1 MMKIVIAGGHGKIA
15 LILEKL
21 LSEAGHEPVG
31 IIRNPAHTADVLAA
45 GASPLLLDLES
56 TTAEALAD
64 SLTDVGAVVFAAG
77 GGPDSGP
84 ERKLTVDRDG
94 AILLADAAAIA
105 GVRRVVILS
114 AMGSDSFDP
123 ESDDVF
129 QVYLRAKSEADAY
142 VRGLDLDWTIVRP
155 GGLTDDAPTGEVQAA
170 ESTGTGSIPR
180 ADVAALIAA
189 LLADNLALN
198 KQFEVISG
206 DASIDSALRGL

>member
-56 TTAEALAD
+56 TTAAALAD
-64 SLTDVGAVVFAAG
+64 SLSDVGAVVFAAG

-114 AMGSDSFDP
+114 AMSADDFDP

-129 QVYLRAKSEADAY
+129 QIYLRAKSEADAY

-155 GGLTDDAPTGEVQAA
+155 GGLTDDAPTGQVQAA

-180 ADVAALIAA
+180 SDVAALIAA

-206 DASIDSALRGL
+206 DASIDAALRGL